1 MTRAA
6 EELLPLL
13 DLQIELLTRK
23 RSLMGQMARSVREG
37 DLDLLERVALDEAAL
52 VADGEALQRSITD
65 ARNAVARLVGLPPQE
80 ATLGRLADSLDGP
93 IAVALQDRR
102 ERLFQIAH
110 ELKQEAATVAQIV
123 HQTAELTAQFLAVLV
138 GQDPAARTYSP
149 RGDVAGATDGST
161 FRHIA

>member
-1 MTRAA
+1 
-6 EELLPLL
+6 
-13 DLQIELLTRK
+13 
-23 RSLMGQMARSVREG
+23 MGEMARSVREG
-37 DLDLLERVALDEAAL
+37 DLDQLERAALDEAAL
-52 VADGEALQRSITD
+52 LADGEALQRSIAA
-65 ARNAVARLVGLPPQE
+65 ARCAVGRLVGLAPRE

-110 ELKQEAATVAQIV
+110 ELKREAATVTQIV
-123 HQTAELTAQFLAVLV
+123 QQTAELTAQFLAVLV

-149 RGDVAGATDGST
+149 RGDVAGGTGGST